1 LFFVLDNRNQDIII
15 IVSKAIANLIS
26 LNETLRST
34 NITNINKKNTI
45 NGKNINDISIQ
56 GLLSSQKSL
65 LNK

>member
-1 LFFVLDNRNQDIII
+1 VLDNRNQDTIT
-15 IVSKAIANLIS
+15 IVSNAIAILIS
-26 LNETLRST
+26 FNETLRST

-45 NGKNINDISIQ
+45 NGKNINDTSIQ